1 MAYDFVGKKI
11 ATSMNGAKNS
21 RVYTQTLLG
30 QTIDENP
37 VPEWTADPANDPF
50 VTFQNPKN
58 GLLTKAEIQQEYALL
73 EKEIDSYSE
82 EDNSIETLI
91 EIRKRLNKKRQDL
104 TKE

>member
-37 VPEWTADPANDPF
+37 VPEWTADPLHSFPTRRSSD
-50 VTFQNPKN
+50 
-58 GLLTKAEIQQEYALL
+58 LRSICD
-73 EKEIDSYSE
+73 ISE
-82 EDNSIETLI
+82 S
-91 EIRKRLNKKRQDL
+91 KKW
-104 TKE
+104 ESMGI

>member
-30 QTIDENP
+30 QTIDDNP

-50 VTFQNPKN
+50 VTFQYP
-58 GLLTKAEIQQEYALL
+58 
-73 EKEIDSYSE
+73 
-82 EDNSIETLI
+82 
-91 EIRKRLNKKRQDL
+91 
-104 TKE
+104 

>member
-50 VTFQNPKN
+50 DD
-58 GLLTKAEIQQEYALL
+58 I
-73 EKEIDSYSE
+73 SE
-82 EDNSIETLI
+82 S
-91 EIRKRLNKKRQDL
+91 KKW
-104 TKE
+104 ESMGI